1 MSVLNKA
8 KGHFRDQL
16 AGDLNSIDVPEWE
29 TKIYFKNVSTFAQE
43 QKVLE
48 LHAKG
53 ELVAA
58 LVETLI
64 QKSLDKDGKKMFKNA
79 DKDVLMRE
87 VDPNV
92 IIRVCTELNAAK
104 DKASETL
111 GN

>member
-16 AGDLNSIDVPEWE
+16 AGDLNKIEVPEWE
-29 TKIYFKNVSTFAQE
+29 TTIYFKNISTFAQE

-64 QKSLDKDGKKMFKNA
+64 QKA
-79 DKDVLMRE
+79 
-87 VDPNV
+87 
-92 IIRVCTELNAAK
+92 
-104 DKASETL
+104 
-111 GN
+111 

>member
-16 AGDLNSIDVPEWE
+16 AGDLNSIEVPEWE
-29 TKIYFKNVSTFAQE
+29 TTVFFKNVSTFAQE
-43 QKVLE
+43 QKILE

-58 LVETLI
+58 LVETLV
-64 QKSLDKDGKKMFKNA
+64 QKSLDKNGKRMFSNA

-87 VDPNV
+87 VDPNI
-92 IIRVCTELNAAK
+92 IIRICTELNAAK
-104 DKASETL
+104 DEASKTL

>member
-1 MSVLNKA
+1 MSVLTKA
-8 KGHFRDQL
+8 RTHFKDQL
-16 AGDLNSIDVPEWE
+16 AGELGSIVVPEWD
-29 TKIYFKNVSTFAQE
+29 TTIYFKCISTFIQE
-43 QKVLE
+43 QKVIE

-64 QKSLDKDGKKMFKNA
+64 QKSLTKDGKKVFSNA
-79 DKDVLMRE
+79 DRDVLMRE

-92 IIRVCTELNAAK
+92 IIRVCTEINAAK
-104 DKASETL
+104 DEAAGSL